1 MKSVLIIVPFE
12 NIYPPVNGGM
22 LRSINLLD
30 QLAKHFEL
38 TAVIRQSKASFL
50 KAVKE
55 FPALGNC
62 TVVSSHDWSYKPD
75 LFSFLP
81 QKIATA
87 VRYRYWN
94 RSLSGPAEANFLQM
108 YPILT
113 DLLHRKKFD
122 FIILEDLAILNIAK
136 IIRRF
141 QPHVPIVYDA
151 YNVNT
156 RLAEASFQQGH
167 TNKKTVEL
175 TRQAENNLTN
185 VVDAIFTCSHDDL
198 VQLGEMNQGKLTG
211 VVIPNGVTINP
222 LPTAMAVNEPTAN
235 NVFFCG
241 SLNYHPNFEGLH
253 WFYEKVWPIIRKDY
267 PQAKLTVVGSGSPAA
282 QLANLQNDDSVMFAG
297 MVPDVNP
304 YYEQAAVSI
313 VPLLSGSGTRLKIL
327 EAMSKG
333 VPIVSTSVGAE
344 GINYEEG
351 KDILIANDIN
361 EFAQKVISLL
371 KNKEKRIQIQQNAR
385 ELVIKH
391 YDWNKI
397 GKDLVFELNNTL
409 TLGKSKKATI

>member
-1 MKSVLIIVPFE
+1 MKQVLIIVPFE
-12 NIYPPVNGGM
+12 KIYPPVNGGM
-22 LRSINLLD
+22 LRSINLLN
-30 QLAKHFEL
+30 QLAKNFEL
-38 TAVIRQSKASFL
+38 TALIRQSKHSFN
-50 KAVKE
+50 AANKE

-62 TVVSSHDWSYKPD
+62 TVVSTDDWSYKRD

-81 QKIATA
+81 KKVVTA
-87 VRYRYWN
+87 FRYRYWN
-94 RSLSGPAEANFLQM
+94 RSLAGPAEANFLLI

-113 DLLHRKKFD
+113 DLLRRKKFD
-122 FIILEDLAILNIAK
+122 FVILEDLAILNMAK
-136 IIRRF
+136 VIRRF
-141 QPHVPIVYDA
+141 QPYVPIIYDA

-156 RLAEASFQQGH
+156 RLAEASFEQGLIS
-167 TNKKTVEL
+167 KKNVDL
-175 TRQAENNLTN
+175 IRQAECNLTG
-185 VVDAIFTCSHDDL
+185 VVDAIFTCSQDDL
-198 VQLGEMNQGKLTG
+198 EQLVKMNQGALNG
-211 VVIPNGVTINP
+211 VIIPNGVTINP
-222 LPTAMAVNEPTAN
+222 LPAAMAVSKPVADNI
-235 NVFFCG
+235 FFCG

-253 WFYEKVWPIIRKDY
+253 WFYEKVWPVIINGY

-282 QLANLQNDDSVMFAG
+282 QLANLRNDKSVIFAG

-344 GINYEEG
+344 GINYIDG
-351 KDILIANDIN
+351 KDILIADDIN
-361 EFAQKVISLL
+361 GFAQKVISLL
-371 KNKEKRIQIQQNAR
+371 KNQEKRLQMQQNAR

-397 GKDLVFELNNTL
+397 GKDLAYDLNNTL
-409 TLGKSKKATI
+409 TLGTSKKITV